1 MITNLFCRF
10 TDHPKAVCMN
20 YFQHFS
26 FSFGLSFYFL
36 KKSIQA
42 LIHSVYPNLYITSS
56 SDVPKE
62 LEEKFS
68 VVGCKSKSSILLI
81 QDFSE
86 NKDNNAY
93 NKWLDD
99 LNDEWSVNL

>member
-1 MITNLFCRF
+1 MLTNLFCRF
-10 TDHPKAVCMN
+10 TDHPKSVCMN

-26 FSFGLSFYFL
+26 FSFGLSFYFF
-36 KKSIQA
+36 KKSIHA
-42 LIHSVYPNLYITSS
+42 LIHSIYPNLYITSS

-62 LEEKFS
+62 LEYKFS
-68 VVGCKSKSSILLI
+68 DVGCKSKSNTPLI
-81 QDFSE
+81 QDLSE
-86 NKDNNAY
+86 NKDNDAY

>member
-1 MITNLFCRF
+1 MPTNLFSRF
-10 TDHPKAVCMN
+10 TDHPKSVCMN

-26 FSFGLSFYFL
+26 FSFGLSFYFF

-62 LEEKFS
+62 LEYKFS
-68 VVGCKSKSSILLI
+68 DVGCKSKSNMLLI
-81 QDFSE
+81 QDSSE
-86 NKDNNAY
+86 NNYY
-93 NKWLDD
+93 NKALDD